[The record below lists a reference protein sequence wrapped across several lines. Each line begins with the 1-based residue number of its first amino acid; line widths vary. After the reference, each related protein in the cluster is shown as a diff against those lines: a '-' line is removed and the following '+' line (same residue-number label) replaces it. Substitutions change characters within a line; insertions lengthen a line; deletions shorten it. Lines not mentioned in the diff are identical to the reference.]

1 MYSKHLMRKSFEY
14 NFYAT
19 SSQLLS
25 LTMIRATISDGKK
38 EMILNE
44 TNNLLNIVAY
54 VIKLY

>member
-1 MYSKHLMRKSFEY
+1 MRKSFEY
-14 NFYAT
+14 NFYAI

-25 LTMIRATISDGKK
+25 LTMIRVTISDGKK

>member
-1 MYSKHLMRKSFEY
+1 MRKSFEY

>member
-1 MYSKHLMRKSFEY
+1 MRKSFEY

-25 LTMIRATISDGKK
+25 LTMIRVTIK